1 MVLRENEQERAIK
14 DKTQEAI
21 ALAMQGKWE
30 SAAALNRELL
40 DADASD
46 LGACN
51 RLGKALLKL
60 GDGEGAKH
68 AFSRSLELSPSSAIA
83 RKNIEL
89 LLASGGPSKTGGMQ
103 IAPHLLIDDSGK
115 SARVALLGCAPES
128 ERPFVSPGDEVE
140 VERSGDTLA
149 VNDQA
154 GQLIGIVPPKLGR
167 RLVRLMEGGNQ
178 YKGGVFTTTVDTV
191 KIILRESY
199 QHPSQRSK
207 ISFLVN
213 AAAEPEPVVE
223 ALPR

>member
-40 DADASD
+40 DADESD

-51 RLGKALLKL
+51 RLGKALLQL

-89 LLASGGPSKTGGMQ
+89 LLASGGPRKTGGTQ
-103 IAPHLLIDDSGK
+103 IAPHLLIGDSGK

-128 ERPFVSPGDEVE
+128 ERPFVSPGAEVE

-149 VNDQA
+149 VNDQT

-167 RLVRLMEGGNQ
+167 RLVPLMEGGNQ
-178 YKGGVFTTTVDTV
+178 YKGVVFTTTVDTV

-207 ISFLVN
+207 LSFLMN
-213 AAAEPEPVVE
+213 ATAEPEPVAE
-223 ALPR
+223 ALLR